1 MDSSLFLLNKKI
13 YRLILTQ
20 NKIVFKQMSTVFAK
34 NVNWRFAQAP
44 KLDFVEKVK
53 SGANFLTLLDIGVK
67 STIICCIQQRIQQI

>member
-34 NVNWRFAQAP
+34 NVNWRFAQAQ

-53 SGANFLTLLDIGVK
+53 SGANFLTLIDTGAK
-67 STIICCIQQRIQQI
+67 SIMIYCI